1 MLCCLVVAIS
11 WSGVAVAS
19 QPHGGEAIAFPRSL
33 ESYNDADLG
42 GIGAILK
49 NRIQQEP
56 FNLVATL
63 IFILAILH
71 TFMASKF
78 LAIAHKWEK
87 AHEERINIGQVKPY
101 EIHLGA
107 RLFHYFYLYR
117 KELRRLEKNSRW
129 CASRVKSRKNT

>member
-1 MLCCLVVAIS
+1 MNRTWKAGIVVVLCCMVMAIS
-11 WSGVAVAS
+11 WSGIAVAS

-33 ESYNDADLG
+33 ESYNDAEMTS
-42 GIGAILK
+42 IWAILK

-87 AHEERINIGQVKPY
+87 AHEERIKTGQRSVKDSRT
-101 EIHLGA
+101 EILD
-107 RLFHYFYLYR
+107 L
-117 KELRRLEKNSRW
+117 SRE
-129 CASRVKSRKNT
+129 